1 MKRYVG
7 KVCAVML
14 GMIALFFCLQTL
26 AFCLPQELMREE
38 AKESS
43 LVLDEEGRGW
53 EYIFS
58 YARGAQLDTKT
69 DDIMIERATEN
80 PDKSVL
86 YNAMDCNGYPRYWHG
101 YLAFLKPLMVVLS
114 YSQIRYLYMILYMML
129 FAAVVMKLAK
139 TINTAAA
146 YTWTISL
153 VMAYFVILP
162 FSLQYSSVFLLMFIA
177 MLRLNKIYH
186 GFDWKQM
193 GIFFL
198 IIGML
203 TSYLDFLTAPL
214 ITLGMPLV
222 YLILLQQ
229 KQYGD
234 ESFYRNIYSIG
245 INSFL
250 WGVGYLGNWAAK
262 WGLASIVLGKNV
274 IADGLSQGFN
284 RVGGIVD
291 QTSIPGAVAYNLFA
305 IIPPGIEGQD
315 LKWFV
320 VACVVILIILLI
332 LFLRFRTSRKTI
344 ISQIPLLVMAC
355 YPYMWYIVMSNHSQ
369 IHYIFTYRIQ
379 IIAIWAGLMMYIQ
392 SIQCRGEKR

>member
-7 KVCAVML
+7 KVCAIMM
-14 GMIALFFCLQTL
+14 GMIALFFCLQIL
-26 AFCLPQELMREE
+26 VFCIPQELMREE

-101 YLAFLKPLMVVLS
+101 YLAFLKPLMIVLS

-177 MLRLNKIYH
+177 MLRLNKYTMDLTGNRW
-186 GFDWKQM
+186 GF
-193 GIFFL
+193 F
-198 IIGML
+198 
-203 TSYLDFLTAPL
+203 S
-214 ITLGMPLV
+214 
-222 YLILLQQ
+222 
-229 KQYGD
+229 
-234 ESFYRNIYSIG
+234 
-245 INSFL
+245 
-250 WGVGYLGNWAAK
+250 
-262 WGLASIVLGKNV
+262 
-274 IADGLSQGFN
+274 
-284 RVGGIVD
+284 
-291 QTSIPGAVAYNLFA
+291 
-305 IIPPGIEGQD
+305 
-315 LKWFV
+315 
-320 VACVVILIILLI
+320 
-332 LFLRFRTSRKTI
+332 
-344 ISQIPLLVMAC
+344 
-355 YPYMWYIVMSNHSQ
+355 
-369 IHYIFTYRIQ
+369 
-379 IIAIWAGLMMYIQ
+379 
-392 SIQCRGEKR
+392 

>member
-1 MKRYVG
+1 MRNYIG
-7 KVCAVML
+7 KICAVMV
-14 GMIALFFCLQTL
+14 GMIALFFCLQIL
-26 AFCLPQELMREE
+26 VFCIPQELMREE
-38 AKESS
+38 AKESN

-114 YSQIRYLYMILYMML
+114 YSQIRYLYMMLYMML
-129 FAAVVMKLAK
+129 FAAVVMNLAK
-139 TINTAAA
+139 TVNAAAA

-177 MLRLNKIYH
+177 MLGLNKIYH

-234 ESFYRNIYSIG
+234 ESFHRNIYSIG
-245 INSFL
+245 INSLL

-262 WGLASIVLGKNV
+262 WILASVVLGRNV

-284 RVGGIVD
+284 RAGGVED
-291 QTSIPGAVAYNLFA
+291 GTSIPGAIAYNLFA
-305 IIPPGIEGQD
+305 IVPPGIEGKD

-320 VACVVILIILLI
+320 AFGIVILLI
-332 LFLRFRTSRKTI
+332 LLVIFLRFRASKNTLI
-344 ISQIPLLVMAC
+344 NQIPLLMMMC
-355 YPYMWYIVMSNHSQ
+355 YPYMWYVVVSNHSQ

-379 IIAIWAGLMMYIQ
+379 IITLWAGLMLYSQ
-392 SIQCRGEKR
+392 SIKYRGKA

>member
-1 MKRYVG
+1 MKQYIG
-7 KVCAVML
+7 KICAVMF
-14 GMIALFFCLQTL
+14 GMIALFFCLQIL
-26 AFCLPQELMREE
+26 VFCIPKELMREE
-38 AKESS
+38 AKESN

-114 YSQIRYLYMILYMML
+114 YSQIRYLYMMLYMML
-129 FAAVVMKLAK
+129 FTAVVMNLAK
-139 TINTAAA
+139 TVNAAAA

-284 RVGGIVD
+284 RVGGIED
-291 QTSIPGAVAYNLFA
+291 QTSILGAIAYNLFA
-305 IIPPGIEGQD
+305 IIPPGIEGKD

-320 VACVVILIILLI
+320 AFGIVILLI
-332 LFLRFRTSRKTI
+332 LLVIFLRFRASKNTLI
-344 ISQIPLLVMAC
+344 NQIPLLMMMC
-355 YPYMWYIVMSNHSQ
+355 YPYMWYVVVSNHSQ

-379 IIAIWAGLMMYIQ
+379 IITLWAGLMLYSQ
-392 SIQCRGEKR
+392 SIKYRGKE